1 MNKQW
6 YSLPRRDCVLL
17 IGLIVYSAIFFLP
30 WSYDIM
36 IFNVTLLAWGA
47 YGLHLIAPVVA
58 ILFILS
64 ERNANVS
71 VDHKQDQQL

>member
-6 YSLPRRDCVLL
+6 YSLPRRDAVLL

-30 WSYDIM
+30 WSYNIM

-47 YGLHLIAPVVA
+47 YGLHLIAPVAA

-64 ERNANVS
+64 ERTAKVS
-71 VDHKQDQQL
+71 VDQKQDQQL